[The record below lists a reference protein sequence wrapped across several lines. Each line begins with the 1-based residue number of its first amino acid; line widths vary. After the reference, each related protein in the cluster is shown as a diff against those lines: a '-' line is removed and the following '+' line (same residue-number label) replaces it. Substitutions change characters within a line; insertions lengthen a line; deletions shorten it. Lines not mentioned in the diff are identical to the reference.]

1 MSNHESGALKDSDSL
16 QAGVRA
22 FPRSLPR
29 WQVLLVLVGFPVI
42 YWLNSFTPWSYGL
55 FVDGD
60 RGWYV
65 SFAASVLVLHWT
77 TTLLALY
84 LVRRGGGT
92 WRDIGLNV
100 NFPGVVIMLSL
111 LLALGGAMVALR
123 PWCAPRYDEILDW
136 MSLYPVT
143 TTESV
148 MMVLAAVSAGFCEE
162 LIYRGFAIR
171 VLQGRGM
178 RTGAAVLLALLSFI
192 FIHGVSALFLFPLL
206 IVAGLIASAI
216 FLWRKSLTPV
226 ICLHAVFDLTM
237 VWVASVE

>member
-1 MSNHESGALKDSDSL
+1 MSNRESAVLTDADGLK
-16 QAGVRA
+16 AGVRE

-29 WQVLLVLVGFPVI
+29 WQVLLVLVGFPVV

-65 SFAASVLVLHWT
+65 GFAASVLVLHWG
-77 TTLLALY
+77 TTLLALH

-92 WRDIGLNV
+92 WREIGLNV
-100 NFPGVVIMLSL
+100 NLPGVVIMLSL
-111 LLALGGAMVALR
+111 LLALGSAMVALR
-123 PWCAPRYDEILDW
+123 PWCAPRYDEIPDW
-136 MSLYPVT
+136 MALYPFT

-148 MMVLAAVSAGFCEE
+148 MMLLMAVSAGFCEE
-162 LIYRGFAIR
+162 VIYRGFAIR
-171 VLQGRGM
+171 VLQGRGT
-178 RTGAAVLLALLSFI
+178 RTWAAVLLALLSFI
-192 FIHGVSALFLFPLL
+192 FMHGVMALFVFPLL

-226 ICLHAVFDLTM
+226 ICLHAVFDLMM
-237 VWVASVE
+237 VWVARIE